1 MWLPKTTF
9 RYAVSAA
16 KKEIK
21 DYNVII
27 DGRYLFDQPI
37 KNDSKTYDNNRKKV
51 TNLGNDC
58 TLGCLLDY
66 IYFKEHYKVI
76 AINLIRQKKLD
87 VDPKAMQQINFT
99 GNLEKNAT
107 TIFIT
112 EEAKETVLDFSK
124 GTVKVLWFYFVLI
137 LY

>member
-37 KNDSKTYDNNRKKV
+37 KNDSKTYDNIRKKV
-51 TNLGNDC
+51 TDLGNDC

-66 IYFKEHYKVI
+66 IYFKEHFKVI
-76 AINLIRQKKLD
+76 AINLIRQK
-87 VDPKAMQQINFT
+87 N
-99 GNLEKNAT
+99 
-107 TIFIT
+107 
-112 EEAKETVLDFSK
+112 
-124 GTVKVLWFYFVLI
+124 
-137 LY
+137 

>member
-9 RYAVSAA
+9 RYTVIAA

-27 DGRYLFDQPI
+27 DGRYLFDQPT
-37 KNDSKTYDNNRKKV
+37 KNDSKRYDNIRKIV
-51 TNLGNDC
+51 IDLENDC
-58 TLGCLLDY
+58 TTGCLLDY

-76 AINLIRQKKLD
+76 AINLIKQKKLD
-87 VDPKAMQQINFT
+87 ADSKAIQHLNFT
-99 GNLEKNAT
+99 GNVENNAT

-124 GTVKVLWFYFVLI
+124 GTVKVLWSYF
-137 LY
+137 